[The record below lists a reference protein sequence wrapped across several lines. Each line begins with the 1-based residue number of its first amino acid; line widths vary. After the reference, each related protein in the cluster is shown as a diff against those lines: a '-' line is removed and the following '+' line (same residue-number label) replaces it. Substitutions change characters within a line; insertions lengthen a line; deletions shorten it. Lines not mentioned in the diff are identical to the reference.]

1 MMSILTSG
9 RLTTILI
16 LPFIFLQKPDLYD
29 GPKENGSKL
38 SYSHTYMIR
47 TSEIKG
53 LEQTECAP
61 PKLDKILDGI
71 ETMRTSHA
79 IISQVTTRTKE

>member
-1 MMSILTSG
+1 
-9 RLTTILI
+9 
-16 LPFIFLQKPDLYD
+16 
-29 GPKENGSKL
+29 
-38 SYSHTYMIR
+38 MIR
-47 TSEIKG
+47 PSEIKG

-79 IISQVTTRTKE
+79 IISEVTTRTKE